1 MAVSVAQNGSQ
12 IAALYQQYLGRSAAP
27 SEIADWVN
35 HTNANG
41 GNLDTIRAGISGAS
55 EAQRFAATGS
65 PTPTVADHSKQI
77 GSYYQ
82 QYLGRSA
89 SEQEISDWVGHT
101 VQNSGNLESI
111 RQGIANHQEAKD
123 YSSRW
128 NDPAPTVTQSSEPAQ
143 PEPEKKS
150 DPKLDE
156 LIKTFNDYKNQFD
169 TYANSF
175 DTALA
180 QNSELGARNS
190 ELSGKVSEL
199 EENLRSQSAEFEST
213 KDELQGFRD
222 REFGGQLA
230 RLRSGS
236 TSGGAGY
243 SSGGGDIASGAPS
256 YQSSGGGRGG
266 AIKIEANDN
275 SLAGGSGVTQLTG
288 GSSSS
293 RRSPSTS
300 RVTAVTRVRNRLASG
315 GSSRYYASRFG

>member
-1 MAVSVAQNGSQ
+1 MGVSVSGSGSQ

-41 GNLDTIRAGISGAS
+41 GNLDTIRAGLSGSS
-55 EAQRFAATGS
+55 EAQRFTSTGS

-89 SEQEISDWVGHT
+89 SEKEVSDWVGHT

-123 YSSRW
+123 YASRW
-128 NDPAPTVTQSSEPAQ
+128 DNPAPTVTPQPAPAK
-143 PEPEKKS
+143 PETKS

-156 LIKTFNDYKNQFD
+156 LIKTVNDYKSQFD

-175 DTALA
+175 NTALA
-180 QNSELGARNS
+180 QNSGLGARNS
-190 ELSGKVSEL
+190 ELSSKVSEL
-199 EENLRSQSAEFEST
+199 EESLQSKSAEFEAT
-213 KDELQGFRD
+213 NDELQGFRD
-222 REFGGQLA
+222 REIGGQLA

-236 TSGGAGY
+236 TSGGTGY

-256 YQSSGGGRGG
+256 YQSSGGSGEG
-266 AIKIEANDN
+266 AIKIEANDS

-288 GSSSS
+288 GSGDS
-293 RRSPSTS
+293 RRSTSTS
-300 RVTAVTRVRNRLASG
+300 RVTAVTRARNRLASG
-315 GSSRYYASRFG
+315 GSSRYYSSRFA